1 MKYLRIILFLL
12 LIIIQNGANCFGTN
26 LKTKFYI
33 CDDAKITRYENNTEY
48 LDQHPSLTKFLSKIH
63 EPMHCL

>member
-33 CDDAKITRYENNTEY
+33 CDDAKITRYENNTGPHLTKKLTTYDQINEY
-48 LDQHPSLTKFLSKIH
+48 L
-63 EPMHCL
+63 

>member
-33 CDDAKITRYENNTEY
+33 CGDAKITRYENNTGPHLTKELTTYDQINEY
-48 LDQHPSLTKFLSKIH
+48 L
-63 EPMHCL
+63 

>member
-33 CDDAKITRYENNTEY
+33 CDDAKITWYENNTGPHLTKELTTYDQINEY
-48 LDQHPSLTKFLSKIH
+48 L
-63 EPMHCL
+63 